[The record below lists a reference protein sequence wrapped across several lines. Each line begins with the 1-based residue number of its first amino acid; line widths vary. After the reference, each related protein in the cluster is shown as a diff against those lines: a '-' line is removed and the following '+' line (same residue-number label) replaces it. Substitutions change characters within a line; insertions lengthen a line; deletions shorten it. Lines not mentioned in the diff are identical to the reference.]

1 MEKNVLIALVA
12 KALEIS
18 EHEVS
23 IESNSS
29 DIEEWDSLGHIQVM
43 MEIQNYYGEGY
54 VENPDLA
61 AATSV
66 SEIFD
71 ILKS

>member
-1 MEKNVLIALVA
+1 MEKNVLIAIVA
-12 KALEIS
+12 KALEVS
-18 EHEVS
+18 EGKIS

-43 MEIQNYYGEGY
+43 MEIQNHYGEDY

>member
-1 MEKNVLIALVA
+1 MDQETLIKLIA

-18 EHEVS
+18 EAEVS
-23 IESNSS
+23 MDSSSS
-29 DIEEWDSLGHIQVM
+29 DIEAWDSLGHIQVM
-43 MEIQNYYGEGY
+43 MEIQNHYGEGY

-66 SEIFD
+66 SEILD
-71 ILKS
+71 VLK